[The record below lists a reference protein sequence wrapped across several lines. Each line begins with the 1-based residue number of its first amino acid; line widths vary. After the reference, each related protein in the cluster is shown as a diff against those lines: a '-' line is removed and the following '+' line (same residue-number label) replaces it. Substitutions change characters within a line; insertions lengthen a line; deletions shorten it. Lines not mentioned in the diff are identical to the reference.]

1 MGYEPK
7 VRGKMKKGVIIMNKI
22 VLVGCGN
29 VGMAYAYALL
39 TSGANVNELCLIDI
53 NKEYVAGQA
62 QDLNDAVPYC
72 GNATRVYAGE
82 YEECSNADIV
92 VICAG
97 RNQEKGESRQK
108 LIDKNYAVFDDIIS
122 KIAPTGFD
130 GIYLIATNPLDV
142 MTTITQKLSGFAPE
156 KVIGSGTVLDTA
168 RLKFY
173 IGEKINMNPRHVHA
187 YVIGEH
193 GDSEFVAWNNALV
206 AMNTADFYLSN
217 EEKTEIEEKVR
228 KSAYEIINKKG
239 YTCYGIGMSLVKITN
254 AILQDSHE
262 VLTVSAYDSAHDIY
276 YSRPCVINRSGIQE
290 IIELQL
296 SPADEERLDASIA
309 EIKNSY
315 NAIPNHI

>member
-1 MGYEPK
+1 MRVAK
-7 VRGKMKKGVIIMNKI
+7 QKGVIIMNKI

-39 TSGANVNELCLIDI
+39 TSGANVDELCLIDI
-53 NKEYVAGQA
+53 NTEYAAGQA

-82 YEECSNADIV
+82 YSECSNADIV

-108 LIDKNYAVFDDIIS
+108 LIDKNYAVFADIIG
-122 KIAPTGFD
+122 KITPTGFN

-142 MTTITQKLSGFAPE
+142 MTTITQKLSHFAPE

-173 IGEKINMNPRHVHA
+173 VGEKIKINPRHVHA

-206 AMNTADFYLSN
+206 AMNTAAFYLSSD
-217 EEKTEIEEKVR
+217 EMAEIEDRVR

-254 AILQDSHE
+254 AILQDAHE

-290 IIELQL
+290 VIELQL
-296 SPADEERLDASIA
+296 SDLDKARLDASIA
-309 EIKNSY
+309 EITQSY
-315 NAIPNHI
+315 NCIFSEQS